1 MSSDRSLSGRR
12 VVITGAGRGLGRAL
26 AIVAADQGAE
36 LVLLGRNQAA
46 LQEVAGA
53 IATRTGRAAALFP
66 CDLGNPDSVGEACRA
81 VLAANPVIDVLVNNG
96 APWLPGDLMS
106 ATETEI
112 IAAVSAAVT
121 GTILVTK
128 GLLPGLARSDA
139 ADVMN
144 IVSTA
149 GWPGWDVGSTSA
161 PFHAAK
167 HGQSGFSDAL
177 RHELKGQGIRVM
189 AIYPPDFDDVDP
201 LGPAWANT
209 RAPRQHLTNRE
220 VVETVL
226 FAITAPRACTY
237 PVIILDN
244 MPAQSF

>member
-1 MSSDRSLSGRR
+1 MASERSLSGKR

-26 AIVAADQGAE
+26 GIIAADQGAE
-36 LVLLGRNQAA
+36 LVLLGRNPAA
-46 LQEVAGA
+46 LQAVAGA
-53 IATRTGRAAALFP
+53 IATRTGQAAAIVP
-66 CDLGNPDSVGEACRA
+66 CDLASADSIREACRI
-81 VLAANPVIDVLVNNG
+81 VLAANPVVDVLINNG
-96 APWLPGDLMS
+96 APWLPGTLAS
-106 ATETEI
+106 ATEAEI
-112 IAAVSAAVT
+112 IAAVSGAVT

-128 GLLPGLARSDA
+128 GLLPGLTKSMAGDI
-139 ADVMN
+139 MN

-149 GWPGWDVGSTSA
+149 GWPGWDLGSTSA

-177 RHELKGQGIRVM
+177 RHELKGGGIRVM

-201 LGPAWANT
+201 LDPAWDNT
-209 RAPRQHLTNRE
+209 RAPRAQLTNRE

-226 FAITAPRACTY
+226 FALTAPRACTY

-244 MPAQSF
+244 MPT

>member
-1 MSSDRSLSGRR
+1 MAFDRSLSGKC

-36 LVLLGRNQAA
+36 IVLLGRNPPA
-46 LQEVAGA
+46 LQVVAGT
-53 IATRTGRAAALFP
+53 IASRTGRAGTVVP
-66 CDLGNPDSVGEACRA
+66 CDLASLDSIGEACRA
-81 VLAANPVIDVLVNNG
+81 VLAETPVIDVLINNG
-96 APWLPGDLMS
+96 APWLPGNLAS
-106 ATETEI
+106 ATEAEI
-112 IAAVSAAVT
+112 IAAVSGAVT

-128 GLLPGLARSDA
+128 GLLPGLMKSKA
-139 ADVMN
+139 ADIMN

-201 LGPAWANT
+201 LDPAWDET
-209 RAPRQHLTNRE
+209 QAPRARLTNRE

-226 FAITAPRACTY
+226 FAVTAPRACTY

-244 MPAQSF
+244 MPA